1 MNKLK
6 SITKGLVS
14 CSLVLFVIFS
24 FFNLIITPLI
34 VRLSQRIK
42 LEMLLGNYNLRPGY
56 IGTLCFVVINDSK
69 YSHNYTFDLSKF
81 SSLDRDV
88 SIYRTS
94 TSENL
99 NKLDNMPIDG
109 SSLNVVISPQS
120 ITTFVIENAMT
131 NLEPAFDRNSVYKIV
146 NKSDNTKVLDIR
158 NSSPSICL
166 IYHA

>member
-1 MNKLK
+1 MLGDYTLKL
-6 SITKGLVS
+6 
-14 CSLVLFVIFS
+14 
-24 FFNLIITPLI
+24 
-34 VRLSQRIK
+34 
-42 LEMLLGNYNLRPGY
+42 GY
-56 IGTLCFVVINDSK
+56 IGRLCFVVINDSK
-69 YSHNYTFDLSKF
+69 HSHNYTFDLSKF
-81 SSLDRDV
+81 SSLDSDV

-109 SSLNVVISPQS
+109 NSLNVVISPQS